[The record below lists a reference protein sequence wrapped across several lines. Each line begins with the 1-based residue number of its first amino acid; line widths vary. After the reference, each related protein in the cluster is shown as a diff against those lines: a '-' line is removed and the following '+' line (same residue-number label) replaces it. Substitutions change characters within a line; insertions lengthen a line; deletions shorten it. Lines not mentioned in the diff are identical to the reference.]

1 MLELELLGLH
11 SDGNYLVLTAEDG
24 SRYTLLINDA
34 LRAAVRKDRPHLE
47 AIHAANSS
55 LSVKDIQVL
64 IRAGASVEEIAM
76 TYDISIDRLRKY
88 ERPIIAER
96 TWAAERALSCRVNGD
111 PDSPLLGD
119 IVIDRLAARGVDP
132 NFMEWTAIK
141 KNDEPWEIVLTFVQG
156 TTERQAHWSMSETG
170 NGIYAIDEEAHWLTE
185 TAMPPTIPDIV
196 VPITKAEDLQ
206 EPQQV
211 ENIDEL
217 LDQLSAVRGTRQN
230 ADIYGDDN
238 SVSLPQ
244 SVTSDVDNVIAISSI
259 TGNTDKVDSTLFGD
273 FSAVTNQESTSSVSD
288 DELEETQLSLPVI
301 QEEEA
306 PIQTP
311 KPVAK
316 KTNKR
321 QSVPTWDEIVFGGKI
336 K

>member
-11 SDGNYLVLTAEDG
+11 SDGNSLVLTAEDG
-24 SRYTLLINDA
+24 SRYTLAINDA

-55 LSVKDIQVL
+55 LGVKDIQSL
-64 IRAGASVEEIAM
+64 IRAGASIEEIAL
-76 TYDISIDRLRKY
+76 TYDLSLERLRKY

-96 TWAAERALSCRVNGD
+96 TWAAERALSCRINGEAD
-111 PDSPLLGD
+111 APLLGD

-141 KNDEPWEIVLTFVQG
+141 KNNEPWEIILTFAQG
-156 TTERQAHWSMSETG
+156 TTERQAHWSMEETG

-185 TAMPPTIPDIV
+185 TAMPPTIPDVV
-196 VPITKAEDLQ
+196 VPINTNTDADETVYK
-206 EPQQV
+206 V

-230 ADIYGDDN
+230 ADILSETPDLFSDEEEYVSDTPVNNVVSINDNISPVAGDLSDN
-238 SVSLPQ
+238 
-244 SVTSDVDNVIAISSI
+244 VTSISE
-259 TGNTDKVDSTLFGD
+259 NTE
-273 FSAVTNQESTSSVSD
+273 NESS
-288 DELEETQLSLPVI
+288 LEETQLSLPVV
-301 QEEEA
+301 EEFEA
-306 PIQTP
+306 EIP
-311 KPVAK
+311 KPIAK

-321 QSVPTWDEIVFGGKI
+321 QSVPTWDEIVFGGKT